1 MVKKLVSVLCICAYF
16 GLAHAQIP
24 QEIWKESE
32 QIEKQIKKTS
42 FPDRV
47 YNIKDFGAKEGNNGE
62 ILCHEAINL
71 AILTCSQTGG
81 GTVLV
86 PPGEF
91 LTGPITLKSNVNLHL
106 EEGAYL
112 KFSSEKYLY
121 TPTVLTRWEGVD
133 CYNLHPLIYAYGES
147 NIGITGKGIIDGQ
160 ASNDNWWSMCG
171 APHYGW
177 KEGMTAQK
185 NGGRDKLLMYAE
197 TFAPI
202 DKRQMT
208 FEDGLRPQLINL
220 YRCNTI

>member
-1 MVKKLVSVLCICAYF
+1 M
-16 GLAHAQIP
+16 
-24 QEIWKESE
+24 
-32 QIEKQIKKTS
+32 
-42 FPDRV
+42 
-47 YNIKDFGAKEGNNGE
+47 
-62 ILCHEAINL
+62 
-71 AILTCSQTGG
+71 
-81 GTVLV
+81 
-86 PPGEF
+86 
-91 LTGPITLKSNVNLHL
+91 

-185 NGGRDKLLMYAE
+185 NGGRNKLLMYAE

-220 YRCNTI
+220 YRCNTILIEKGS